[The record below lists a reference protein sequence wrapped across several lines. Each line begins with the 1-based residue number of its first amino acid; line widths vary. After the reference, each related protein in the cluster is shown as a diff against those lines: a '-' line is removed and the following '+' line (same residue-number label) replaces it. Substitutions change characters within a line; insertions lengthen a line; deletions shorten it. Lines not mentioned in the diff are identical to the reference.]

1 MSRNV
6 YSDLFTLFSESIC
19 NRPFRKRTP
28 DDIMKT
34 IYQFCLLALISFG
47 LISCGDSHASLA
59 DEALDHMDEAIE
71 VLEKLADGGDV
82 DEAVKSLN
90 ALAEKS
96 ADLEKRMEEL
106 GDPDEDTAKEIEEK
120 MKERIESSTEKVQ
133 GIMGKLTTSG
143 KISPELMKALSEVM
157 PAG

>member
-1 MSRNV
+1 
-6 YSDLFTLFSESIC
+6 
-19 NRPFRKRTP
+19 
-28 DDIMKT
+28 MKT
-34 IYQFCLLALISFG
+34 ISQFCLLALISLG

-90 ALAEKS
+90 SLAEKS
-96 ADLEKRMEEL
+96 SDLEKRMKEL
-106 GDPDEDTAKEIEEK
+106 GDPDEETAKEIEEK
-120 MKERIESSTEKVQ
+120 MKDRIDASTEKVQ
-133 GIMGKLTTSG
+133 AIMGKLTTSG
-143 KISPELMKALSEVM
+143 KITPELMKSLSEVM